1 MTDIKANHSFISF
14 SLEFQRHPKSSLSLA
29 VCCHQQFLR
38 RARCSR
44 CGLAFL
50 LLMLSEY
57 WYVVV
62 GTYKLIAKCV
72 WFLISARTRS
82 IIRCCLNVLQL
93 EYCLNLV
100 GIVSR
105 ASDLSAE
112 ANLSTPARFL
122 RTSYMGLDTA
132 SSFHPT

>member
-1 MTDIKANHSFISF
+1 
-14 SLEFQRHPKSSLSLA
+14 
-29 VCCHQQFLR
+29 
-38 RARCSR
+38 
-44 CGLAFL
+44 
-50 LLMLSEY
+50 
-57 WYVVV
+57 VVV
-62 GTYKLIAKCV
+62 GTYSLIAKCV
-72 WFLISARTRS
+72 WFLISARS

-112 ANLSTPARFL
+112 ANLSAPARFL
-122 RTSYMGLDTA
+122 RTSYMDLDTA